1 MDNEQER
8 QAISQ
13 ACDHLK
19 AVLLAK
25 NHDYGNSFGET
36 FTELGPISG
45 FTRFSDKYN
54 RLKHLLTKKD
64 QYVKD
69 ESILD
74 NWLDA
79 AGYAI
84 LNYIATKDELNKT
97 PEKLN
102 KMPETK
108 PKKELPKAVT
118 SLPEKEPM
126 AKEMANIDDPL
137 KQFEQD
143 FNLTN
148 LQYTMNAVFKQVDL
162 MIHEPESL
170 VQLRM
175 VDNYDDPV
183 EIKVMQTKYRKEVY
197 DPISPLRLYFVD
209 LKQLLTKI
217 SQIAR
222 NFLYEAKIDPH
233 NKLRLTNV
241 MQLLTTLEKDQAKL
255 GRYAL
260 LTFTI
265 DSKQHN
271 FAHLTAITA
280 SKNNNALSQ
289 LDAALADILLAYQQ
303 KAAALS
309 EHTLLRYDADHKAA
323 ALRGQRI
330 FIKQLQHDPALKEHL
345 TNFDLAINEEMLYF
359 ILNQSGA
366 VLKNK

>member
-54 RLKHLLTKKD
+54 RLKHLLTKKE

-84 LNYIATKDELNKT
+84 LNYIATKNELNKI
-97 PEKLN
+97 
-102 KMPETK
+102 PETK

-137 KQFEQD
+137 KQFEQN

-148 LQYTMNAVFKQVDL
+148 LQYAMNAVFKQVDL

-197 DPISPLRLYFVD
+197 DQMSPLRLYFVD

-217 SQIAR
+217 SRIAR

-233 NKLRLTNV
+233 NKLRLTNA
-241 MQLLTTLEKDQAKL
+241 MQLLTTLEKNQAKL

-265 DSKQHN
+265 DSKDNN

-303 KAAALS
+303 KANALS

-330 FIKQLQHDPALKEHL
+330 FIKQLQHDPKLKSQL
-345 TNFDLAINEEMLYF
+345 TNFDLPINEEMLLF

>member
-1 MDNEQER
+1 MNNEQER

-19 AVLLAK
+19 EVLLAK

-54 RLKHLLTKKD
+54 RLKHLLTKKE

-97 PEKLN
+97 PK
-102 KMPETK
+102 PAPK
-108 PKKELPKAVT
+108 PKKELQKTVNSSPK
-118 SLPEKEPM
+118 KELM
-126 AKEMANIDDPL
+126 ITEVENIDDPL

-143 FNLTN
+143 FNLAN
-148 LQYTMNAVFKQVDL
+148 LQRTMNTVFKQVDI

-170 VQLRM
+170 VKLRM
-175 VDNYDDPV
+175 VDNYNDPI
-183 EIKVMQTKYRKEVY
+183 EIKAMQTKYQKGVY
-197 DPISPLRLYFVD
+197 DPASPLKLYFVD

-217 SQIAR
+217 SRIAR

-233 NKLRLTNV
+233 NKLRLTNA
-241 MQLLTTLEKDQAKL
+241 MLLLNTLKKGQAKL

-260 LTFTI
+260 LTFTT
-265 DSKQHN
+265 DSKNNN

-280 SKNNNALSQ
+280 NKTDNALSQ
-289 LDAALADILLAYQQ
+289 LNDALADILLTYQQ
-303 KAAALS
+303 KADKFS
-309 EHTLLRYDADHKAA
+309 EHTLLRYDANHEIA
-323 ALRGQRI
+323 ALRGQRD
-330 FIKQLQHDPALKEHL
+330 FIKQMQYDPELKSQL
-345 TNFDLAINEEMLYF
+345 TNFDLAINNEMLHF
-359 ILNQSGA
+359 ILNHSGSIM
-366 VLKNK
+366 KNK

>member
-1 MDNEQER
+1 MNNEQER

-19 AVLLAK
+19 EVLLAK

-54 RLKHLLTKKD
+54 RLKHLLTKKE

-97 PEKLN
+97 PK
-102 KMPETK
+102 PAPK
-108 PKKELPKAVT
+108 PKKELQIAVN
-118 SLPEKEPM
+118 SLPEKEPIIT
-126 AKEMANIDDPL
+126 EVENIDDPL

-143 FNLTN
+143 FNLAN
-148 LQYTMNAVFKQVDL
+148 LQRTMNTVFKQVNA

-170 VQLRM
+170 VKLRM
-175 VDNYDDPV
+175 VDNYNDPI
-183 EIKVMQTKYRKEVY
+183 EIKAMQTKYQKGVY
-197 DPISPLRLYFVD
+197 DPASPLKLYFVD

-217 SQIAR
+217 SRIAR

-233 NKLRLTNV
+233 NKLRLTNA
-241 MQLLTTLEKDQAKL
+241 MLLLNTLKKGQAKL

-260 LTFTI
+260 LTFTT
-265 DSKQHN
+265 DSKNNN

-280 SKNNNALSQ
+280 NKTDNALNQ
-289 LDAALADILLAYQQ
+289 LDVALADILLTYQQ
-303 KAAALS
+303 KANKFS
-309 EHTLLRYDADHKAA
+309 EHTLLRYDANHEIA
-323 ALRGQRI
+323 ALKGQRD
-330 FIKQLQHDPALKEHL
+330 FIKQMQYDPELKSQL
-345 TNFDLAINEEMLYF
+345 TNFDLAINNEMLHF
-359 ILNQSGA
+359 ILNHSDSIM
-366 VLKNK
+366 KNK

>member
-1 MDNEQER
+1 MNNKQER

-19 AVLLAK
+19 EVLLAK

-54 RLKHLLTKKD
+54 RLKHLLTKKE

-97 PEKLN
+97 PK
-102 KMPETK
+102 TK
-108 PKKELPKAVT
+108 PKKELQKAVN

-126 AKEMANIDDPL
+126 ITEITNIDDPL

-143 FNLTN
+143 FNLAN
-148 LQYTMNAVFKQVDL
+148 LRHTMSNVFKQVDIL
-162 MIHEPESL
+162 IHEPESL

-175 VDNYDDPV
+175 VDNFNDPV
-183 EIKVMQTKYRKEVY
+183 EIKIMQTRYQKEVY
-197 DPISPLRLYFVD
+197 DSASPLKLYFVD

-222 NFLYEAKIDPH
+222 NFLYEAKIDPN

-241 MQLLTTLEKDQAKL
+241 MQLLTVLKKGQAKL

-260 LTFTI
+260 LTFTT
-265 DSKQHN
+265 DSKNNN

-280 SKNNNALSQ
+280 SGTDNALSQ
-289 LDAALADILLAYQQ
+289 LDAALASILLTYQQ
-303 KAAALS
+303 KANEFS
-309 EHTLLRYDADHKAA
+309 EHTLLKYDANHKTA

-330 FIKQLQHDPALKEHL
+330 FIKQLQHDPKLKSQL
-345 TNFDLAINEEMLYF
+345 NNFDLAINEEMLLF